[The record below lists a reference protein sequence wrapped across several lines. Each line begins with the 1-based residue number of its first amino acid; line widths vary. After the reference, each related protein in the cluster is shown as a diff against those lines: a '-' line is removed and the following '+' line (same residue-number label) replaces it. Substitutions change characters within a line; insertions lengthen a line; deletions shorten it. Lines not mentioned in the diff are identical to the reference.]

1 MTRMSAKY
9 FQKTSS
15 MAEFDQNG
23 AEAYFQGQTIAN
35 LHATA
40 LFLMTHT
47 PAHNP
52 HTDRQTD
59 TLYMYIPMLIMTLL
73 YLPQSGV
80 LRTAWGTR
88 ATALD

>member
-1 MTRMSAKY
+1 
-9 FQKTSS
+9 

-40 LFLMTHT
+40 LFFMTHT

-52 HTDRQTD
+52 HTDRQTDRQTD

-73 YLPQSGV
+73 YLSQSDPQYFGQHGGQGQ
-80 LRTAWGTR
+80 LP
-88 ATALD
+88 